1 MSFPFKEIWQK
12 RVIRNLNEATQA
24 PWLDGIP
31 DLDVDVAELGAGSA
45 SESNTIHIPLDS
57 FEVDVLINN
66 SSYPIAV
73 QSYDDEAA
81 TVNLDKYQTKAT
93 SVTDDQIVGSSYDK
107 IDNVTRSHT
116 EAISKEKYGKAIH
129 ALAPNVESNDT
140 PIALTTGGTGSRK
153 KLTYQDLVAFKR
165 QLDAVKVP
173 RIGRRLV
180 LTDEHLNDLLED
192 RDRFANLLSDMN
204 KGTIAPMIAGFKTYS
219 YQKMPLLFK
228 DTNSSNKWTK
238 RPYGTVA
245 VNGDQEA
252 SVCFVETNVA
262 KKTGLTKQ
270 YFSPASTDPTSQRNL
285 LNYRHYF
292 IAVPVRSKFM
302 GAIVSGS

>member
-12 RVIRNLNEATQA
+12 RVVRNLNEATQA

-31 DLDVDVAELGAGSA
+31 ELDVDVAELGAGSA
-45 SESNTIHIPLDS
+45 SESNTIHIPLDN

-73 QSYDDEAA
+73 QSYDDDAA

-116 EAISKEKYGKAIH
+116 EAIAEKKYSKAIH
-129 ALAPNVESNDT
+129 ALAPGVAGNNT
-140 PIALTTGGTGSRK
+140 PIMVTTGGSGSRK

-165 QLDAVKVP
+165 QLDTAKVP
-173 RIGRRLV
+173 AMGRRLV

-204 KGTIAPMIAGFKTYS
+204 KGTIAPMIAGFKMYS
-219 YQKMPLLFK
+219 YQKMPLFFK
-228 DTNSSNKWTK
+228 DAANSNAWTK
-238 RPYGTVA
+238 RPYGSVP
-245 VNGDQEA
+245 VLGDQEA

-270 YFSPASTDPTSQRNL
+270 YFSPSAADPTSQRNL

-292 IAVPVRSKFM
+292 IAVPVRNKFM